1 MQHNHLCRYLF
12 SIAFISIFAIP
23 RAVFASQVTMSGA
36 DVDWMSIFAI
46 IFIFLV
52 IAGLVWLSFYVK
64 KERANHVQVMIWMYS
79 SVLDGKLRNL
89 IINLQDSVELLCSD
103 NFDNELLSVSQ
114 DSFWRLGDKR
124 LRADFL
130 DLAEKSSLGE
140 LQIQDINYGFE
151 CLEEAITYMKTL
163 SDSRDG
169 GWKCWHALKGNSS
182 RICCWARYKL
192 LKRSNARFARDRAGY
207 TRHLSGS
214 S

>member
-1 MQHNHLCRYLF
+1 MMEWLFFSDQHQVQGLFVRLDVYKRQLLRLSFPSLEALSSMQHNHLCRYLF

-130 DLAEKSSLGE
+130 AVSYTHLGH
-140 LQIQDINYGFE
+140 
-151 CLEEAITYMKTL
+151 
-163 SDSRDG
+163 DG
-169 GWKCWHALKGNSS
+169 QS
-182 RICCWARYKL
+182 
-192 LKRSNARFARDRAGY
+192 
-207 TRHLSGS
+207 
-214 S
+214 

>member
-1 MQHNHLCRYLF
+1 
-12 SIAFISIFAIP
+12 
-23 RAVFASQVTMSGA
+23 
-36 DVDWMSIFAI
+36 MSIFAI

-169 GWKCWHALKGNSS
+169 RLEMLA
-182 RICCWARYKL
+182 RIEREQLQDL
-192 LKRSNARFARDRAGY
+192 LLGAIQAFEAVKRKVCP
-207 TRHLSGS
+207 
-214 S
+214 

>member
-1 MQHNHLCRYLF
+1 MISMQLKHSCRHLF
-12 SIAFISIFAIP
+12 SSAFIALLAMPRAIFASET
-23 RAVFASQVTMSGA
+23 AKTGT

-46 IFIFLV
+46 VFILLV
-52 IAGLVWLSFYVK
+52 IAGVIWLSFYVK
-64 KERANHVQVMIWMYS
+64 KERENHVQVMIWMYS

-169 GWKCWHALKGNSS
+169 RLEMLA
-182 RICCWARYKL
+182 RIEREQLQDL
-192 LKRSNARFARDRAGY
+192 LLGAIQAFEAVKRKVCP
-207 TRHLSGS
+207 
-214 S
+214 